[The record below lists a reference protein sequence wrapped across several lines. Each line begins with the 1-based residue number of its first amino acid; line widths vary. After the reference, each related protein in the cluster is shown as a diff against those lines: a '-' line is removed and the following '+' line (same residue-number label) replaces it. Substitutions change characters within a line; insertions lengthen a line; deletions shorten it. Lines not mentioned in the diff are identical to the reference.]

1 MITKINDFS
10 EFILI
15 QPTLIIEI
23 KKYIENI
30 ISNNFDIPQKVE
42 LSSIDII
49 NDFIKNLELNEQFES
64 GKILLTS
71 VLKAIKAI
79 KTENI
84 YNLNVNQAQTFF
96 INICIELNLF
106 SLLLYAIQDKV
117 ANLILQEF
125 SEIYFQYTVMDQQ
138 NLVKKINNFL
148 NSLSFNLK
156 DNEFF
161 QSLYVLLLR
170 ILISKNA
177 ILINESLTNR
187 INNLI
192 TNEGIKQAFIEI
204 YD

>member
-10 EFILI
+10 EFMLI

-30 ISNNFDIPQKVE
+30 ISNNFNISKKIE
-42 LSSIDII
+42 LSSIDTI
-49 NDFIKNLELNEQFES
+49 NDFIKNLTINEQFES
-64 GKILLTS
+64 GKVLLIS
-71 VLKAIKAI
+71 VLEAIKAI

-84 YNLNVNQAQTFF
+84 YNLNTDQAQTFF

-106 SLLLYAIQDKV
+106 SLLLYNIQDKV

-125 SEIYFQYTVMDQQ
+125 SEIYFQYTIMDQQ

-170 ILISKNA
+170 ILILKNA
-177 ILINESLTNR
+177 ILINENLTNR

-192 TNEGIKQAFIEI
+192 TNEGIKQAFIKI

>member
-10 EFILI
+10 EFALI

-23 KKYIENI
+23 KKYIEDI
-30 ISNNFDIPQKVE
+30 ISNDFDMPQKIK
-42 LSSIDII
+42 LSSINTI
-49 NDFIKNLELNEQFES
+49 NDFIRNLKIDEQFES
-64 GKILLTS
+64 GKILLIS
-71 VLKAIKAI
+71 ILKAIKAV

-84 YNLNVNQAQTFF
+84 YNLNINQAQTFF

-106 SLLLYAIQDKV
+106 SMLYSIQDKV
-117 ANLILQEF
+117 ANLLLQEF
-125 SEIYFQYTVMDQQ
+125 SEIYFQYAVMDQQ

-161 QSLYVLLLR
+161 QSLYVLLLK
-170 ILISKNA
+170 ILILKNA
-177 ILINESLTNR
+177 ILINENLTNR
-187 INNLI
+187 LNNLI

>member
-23 KKYIENI
+23 KKYIEDI

-84 YNLNVNQAQTFF
+84 YNLNINQAQTFF

-192 TNEGIKQAFIEI
+192 TNEGIKQAFIET

>member
-23 KKYIENI
+23 KKYIEDI

-49 NDFIKNLELNEQFES
+49 NDFIKTLELNEQFES

-106 SLLLYAIQDKV
+106 SLLLYSIQDKV

>member
-23 KKYIENI
+23 KKYIEDI

>member
-23 KKYIENI
+23 KKYIEDI

-96 INICIELNLF
+96 INICIGLNLF

-148 NSLSFNLK
+148 DSLSFNLK

>member
-23 KKYIENI
+23 KKYIEDI

-96 INICIELNLF
+96 INICIELNIF